1 MLGVYIHIPFCKTIC
16 SYCDF
21 CKMHYNEKF
30 VCDNS
35 MEHNVKTAVCAS
47 AYNAA
52 KYLDAKAIVVMT
64 RSGAT
69 ARILSY
75 FHPSCP
81 IIAATIDDAGLHQ
94 LNLVWGVTPIA
105 ACDLQSTESFVE
117 YAIEKAKESR

>member
-1 MLGVYIHIPFCKTIC
+1 
-16 SYCDF
+16 
-21 CKMHYNEKF
+21 
-30 VCDNS
+30 
-35 MEHNVKTAVCAS
+35 
-47 AYNAA
+47 
-52 KYLDAKAIVVMT
+52 MT

-117 YAIEKAKESR
+117 YAIEKAKESRIVKSGDKIIVICSSKLDCDNDIMRICTV